1 MKRRAFTLIELL
13 VVISIIAVLAAILFP
28 VFARARENARR
39 TSCLNNLKQIGLGM
53 MMYAQDYDET
63 YPPYQR
69 TSSEAPPFPFWQTNR
84 WEWAHMIFPY
94 TKNTQ
99 VYRCPN
105 GNDTSNYFGNYGV
118 NYHLLHGTPVKLS
131 TVITSSNTY
140 MIMDS
145 GRGYITAGRAYS
157 APDGAFYLPGAG
169 TVAPGLVDLIT
180 TGSSGWYQSDY
191 MTGRHFH
198 GINIAYADGH
208 VKWLKSSNVWSEGQK
223 YNGTTHPPSAWD
235 PQANN

>member
-13 VVISIIAVLAAILFP
+13 VVISIISVLAAILFP

-39 TSCLNNLKQIGLGM
+39 TSCLSNLKQIGLGM

-69 TSSEAPPFPFWQTNR
+69 TSSETPPFPFWQTNR
-84 WEWAHMIFPY
+84 WEWAHMIYPY
-94 TKNTQ
+94 TKNVQ

-105 GNDTSNYFGNYGV
+105 GNSTSNYFGNYGV

-131 TVITSSNTY
+131 AVIASASTY

-145 GRGYITAGRAYS
+145 GRNYITAGRAYS
-157 APDGAFYLPGAG
+157 APDGAFYLPGAKELTG
-169 TVAPGLVDLIT
+169 ASIT
-180 TGSSGWYQSDY
+180 GVSDWYLSDY
-191 MTGRHFH
+191 SDGRHFK
-198 GINIAYADGH
+198 GINITFADGH
-208 VKWLKSSNVWSEGQK
+208 AKWLKSSTVWIEAGK
-223 YNGTTHPPSAWD
+223 YNATTHPPSAWD
-235 PQANN
+235 PQSNN